1 MFISFEGGEGTGKTT
16 QIRLTAAFL
25 QSRGYPVVL
34 TREPGSTAV
43 GRRIRAIL
51 LDPQTRDL
59 DPKAEL
65 LLYMAD
71 RAQHIAQVIG
81 PALADGKLVLCDRY
95 MDATVVYQGIARD
108 LAPEWV
114 EALHRQV
121 LDGLKPELTILLD
134 LDPAIGL
141 ARASQAVA
149 DGDRSAA
156 ETRFE
161 RKALR
166 FHQQVRQGY
175 LDRAAAEP
183 QRFWR
188 VDGALPPET
197 VQTLIQRKLDEIL

>member
-16 QIRLTAAFL
+16 QIQLTAAFL
-25 QSRGYPVVL
+25 QSRGYPVVC

-43 GRRIRAIL
+43 GKRIRAIL

-71 RAQHIAQVIG
+71 RAQHIARVIA
-81 PALADGKLVLCDRY
+81 PALAQAKIVLCDRY
-95 MDATVVYQGIARD
+95 MDATAVYQGIGRN
-108 LAPEWV
+108 LAPGWV
-114 EALHRQV
+114 EELHRRV

-134 LDPAIGL
+134 LDPATGL
-141 ARASQAVA
+141 NRARQAVA

-161 RKALR
+161 QETLR
-166 FHQQVRQGY
+166 FHQKVRQGY

-188 VDGALPPET
+188 VDGALPAEA
-197 VQTLIQRKLDEIL
+197 VQARIQRKLDEIL